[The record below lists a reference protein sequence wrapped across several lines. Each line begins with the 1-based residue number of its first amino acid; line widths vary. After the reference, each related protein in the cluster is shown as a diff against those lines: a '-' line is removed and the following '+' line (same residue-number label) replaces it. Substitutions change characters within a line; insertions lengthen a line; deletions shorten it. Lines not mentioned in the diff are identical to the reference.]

1 MNALRYQS
9 MQRALLIVVILF
21 ALQACTIDPAIPPKM
36 MREIR
41 QTMPVCHGET
51 ECDATMRSAKR
62 WIMKRGNPWDVGERI
77 KDGHDL
83 PAADTMLAFNE
94 KRIVLVDWHRTPGAY
109 FAYWILHATIFGAQ
123 REIERDGEHIGLRYT
138 YHFRGRAMQRVS
150 TDYDARM
157 SWGKTVLAF
166 NRYVREAASTSEPD
180 ATRRAE
186 ALMRIRRLEQSPLGG
201 DADEDRKWLMSW
213 LLEDPLL
220 DHARYCME
228 ALGPEWRLTYGYARE
243 VETQMLFASVSPW
256 LESSS
261 ENDNGAAYVAG
272 IESALNVYQSVL
284 RAEPEARQPAL
295 ELLLAT
301 REEGK
306 LREHLL
312 GQAFVVDGARCG
324 D

>member
-1 MNALRYQS
+1 MNAFRYLS
-9 MQRALLIVVILF
+9 MRRTLSIAMILL
-21 ALQACTIDPAIPPKM
+21 AAQACTIDPAIPPKM

-51 ECDATMRSAKR
+51 DCTATMRSAKR
-62 WIMKRGNPWDVGERI
+62 WVLQRGNPWDARERI

-83 PAADTMLAFNE
+83 PAADTMLALNE
-94 KRIVLVDWHRTPGAY
+94 ERIVLIDWHRTPGPY
-109 FAYWILHATIFGAQ
+109 FSYWKIHATMFGAQ
-123 REIERDGEHIGLRYT
+123 REYESDGEHIGLRYT
-138 YHFRGRAMQRVS
+138 YYFRGRTMQRVS
-150 TDYDARM
+150 TDYDART

-180 ATRRAE
+180 AAHRAE

-201 DADEDRKWLMSW
+201 NADEDRKWLMSW
-213 LLEDPLL
+213 LLDDPFL

-228 ALGPEWRLTYGYARE
+228 ALGPEWRLTYGHARE
-243 VETQMLFASVSPW
+243 VETQMLFASVTPW

-261 ENDNGAAYVAG
+261 EKDNGAAYVAG
-272 IESALNVYQSVL
+272 IESALNAYQSVL

-295 ELLLAT
+295 ELLLSI
-301 REEGK
+301 RKEGK

-312 GQAFVVDGARCG
+312 AQAFVIDGARCG